1 MTEVVTK
8 PARDAAQA
16 AAGDAAPVTS
26 QPRAALTQARRV
38 IVKIG
43 SRLLAE
49 SPAGRPAAIA
59 DQIVELRRRGVEVVV
74 VSSGAIALG
83 VRQLRLPG
91 RPHDL
96 PGQQAAAA
104 VGQSRLMQHWEHAFA
119 VHDVTIGQVLLTHD
133 DFGDR
138 KRFLSARL
146 TMRALLDHGVVPII
160 NENDTVGTE
169 EIRFGDNDQ
178 LAALVCNLIAADA
191 LVILTD
197 VEGVRD
203 ANGVRMPI
211 VHDIDREA
219 APVATGSVS
228 GVGSGGMASK
238 VGSARIVTRTGVPAI
253 VAPGREPDVLL
264 RVLAGAD
271 IGTLF
276 LPGPGVLSA
285 RKHWIAYG
293 ARPAGRLIID
303 DGAARAL
310 RDHGKSLLPAGLV
323 AVEGEFDL
331 GDTVSIFVAAAAGG
345 TGPEL
350 ARGLAAYPSADLR
363 KISGLQSAAI
373 EARLGYK
380 SIDEAIHR
388 DDLVIL

>member
-1 MTEVVTK
+1 VT
-8 PARDAAQA
+8 PAPRDQL
-16 AAGDAAPVTS
+16 G
-26 QPRAALTQARRV
+26 QARRV
-38 IVKIG
+38 VVKIG

-59 DQIVELRRRGVEVVV
+59 DQIAALRARDVEVLI

-83 VRQLRLPG
+83 VRRLRLPG
-91 RPHDL
+91 RPHEL
-96 PGQQAAAA
+96 PALQAAAA

-119 VHDVTIGQVLLTHD
+119 VHDLAIGQVLVTHD
-133 DFGDR
+133 DLGDR
-138 KRFLSARL
+138 RRFLSARL
-146 TMRALLDHGVVPII
+146 TLRALLDHGVVPII
-160 NENDTVGTE
+160 NENDTVATE
-169 EIRFGDNDQ
+169 EIKFGDNDQ
-178 LAALVCNLIAADA
+178 LAALVVNLIGADA

-203 ANGVRMPI
+203 AAGVRIPI

-219 APVATGSVS
+219 APVATGSTG

-238 VGSARIVTRTGVPAI
+238 VGAARIVTRTGVPAV
-253 VAPGREPDVLL
+253 VAPGREPDVLP

-271 IGTLF
+271 LGTLF
-276 LPGPGVLSA
+276 VPGAGVLSA

-293 ARPAGRLIID
+293 AKPAGRLLID
-303 DGAARAL
+303 EGAARAL
-310 RDHGKSLLPAGLV
+310 REHGKSLLPAGVL

-331 GDTVSIFVAAAAGG
+331 GDTVGVVAAGASGTAGV
-345 TGPEL
+345 EI
-350 ARGLAAYPSADLR
+350 ARGLTAYPAADLR

-373 EARLGYK
+373 EATLGYK
-380 SIDEAIHR
+380 GIDEAIHR